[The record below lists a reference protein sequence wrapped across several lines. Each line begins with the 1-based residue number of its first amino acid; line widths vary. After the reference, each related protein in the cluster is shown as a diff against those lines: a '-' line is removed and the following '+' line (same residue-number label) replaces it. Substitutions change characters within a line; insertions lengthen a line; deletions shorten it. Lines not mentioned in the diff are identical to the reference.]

1 MSEREPNLH
10 KSMDYVCVIC
20 KKEIYDT
27 CECGT
32 PYCGV
37 EHQRLHWTRGGHRY
51 SQHHIAGS
59 TAVRWDE
66 KLVVDFYRTGTEIGR
81 GGFGTVYANEAYPGV
96 AIKYSQSTV
105 SCAAFGS
112 EFEIAQR
119 IQSAV
124 EQHGFTD
131 PNVEVVK
138 VLAEVRDI
146 RSLHADKTWCAL
158 VMHRVL
164 RPRIEFGASNNM
176 SYQAY
181 IGEEGE
187 ARSYPGR
194 GNYIGPELIA
204 EVVAPVKLKR
214 IATSLGRL
222 MGFLHYYAKVG
233 ATDMEYILGTDATDD
248 TARIFALDFDRV
260 KPIENYRGN
269 TVEDL
274 QWSMSAE
281 PYFPMPEH
289 AIFSSFERA
298 YIDMAAS
305 AGAKDVAEKVME
317 AYRMETKL

>member
-1 MSEREPNLH
+1 
-10 KSMDYVCVIC
+10 MDCVCVIC
-20 KKEIYDT
+20 KAESDNA

-51 SQHHIAGS
+51 SQRHIAGS
-59 TAVRWDE
+59 TVVRWDE
-66 KLVVDFYRTGTEIGR
+66 KLVVDFYRTGTQIGR
-81 GGFGTVYANEAYPGV
+81 GGFGTVYANEAYPDLV
-96 AIKYSQSTV
+96 IKYSQSAV
-105 SCAAFGS
+105 SCASFGS

-119 IQSAV
+119 IQSAA
-124 EQHGFTD
+124 EKHGFTD

-138 VLAEVRDI
+138 VLAEVTNI
-146 RSLHADKTWCAL
+146 RSLLAGEPWCAL

-181 IGEEGE
+181 IGEEGVTH
-187 ARSYPGR
+187 SYPGR

-204 EVVAPVKLKR
+204 EVVAPVKLER

-222 MGFLHYYAKVG
+222 LGFLHYYAKVD

-248 TARIFALDFDRV
+248 TPRIFALDFDRV
-260 KPIENYRGN
+260 KPIKNYTDK
-269 TVEDL
+269 TVGDL
-274 QWSMSAE
+274 QWAMSAE
-281 PYFPMPEH
+281 SYFPMPEQ

-305 AGAKDVAEKVME
+305 AGAKDFAEKVME
-317 AYRMETKL
+317 AYRMVTEL